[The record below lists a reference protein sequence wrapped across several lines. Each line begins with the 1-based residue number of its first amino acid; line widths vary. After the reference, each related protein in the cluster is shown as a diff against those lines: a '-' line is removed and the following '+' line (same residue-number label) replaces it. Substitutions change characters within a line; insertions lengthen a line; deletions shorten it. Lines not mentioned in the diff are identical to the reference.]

1 MRLHK
6 KGYDYDFDQIVI
18 TAANT
23 IDSQALKAV
32 LKLHQAC
39 IAKQIYIGEQVAD
52 LVDSHGALQAV
63 RALLEHPEILIAIGC
78 SQ

>member
-6 KGYDYDFDQIVI
+6 KGYEYDSDQIVI

-32 LKLHQAC
+32 LKLHQA
-39 IAKQIYIGEQVAD
+39 
-52 LVDSHGALQAV
+52 
-63 RALLEHPEILIAIGC
+63 
-78 SQ
+78 